1 MQITPNSNRT
11 HIIFLGSTNAGKSS
25 LLNAIT
31 EQEISIVSDI
41 KGTTTDSVKKAMELI
56 PFGPVLFIDTAGFN
70 DDTELGKLRIEKTL
84 KEIKKSDFAIY
95 VIDGNNFDEE
105 AEKTYKENLALMKK
119 YNLPFITAV
128 NKSELLSDE
137 KKEEIKKI
145 IKEPYFI
152 SAKSRESILDFK
164 KILIEKLDVLEE
176 EPSLLKGIVEYGDTV
191 VMVVPID
198 SEAPKG
204 RLILPQVQILRDALD
219 NGVKV
224 IVTRD
229 TELAAVLEE
238 NKNIKLI
245 ITDSQA
251 FKIVDKIVA
260 DRYPLTSFSILF
272 AKQKGDLNKFIAGIE
287 VIKNLKEGAK
297 ILIAETCSHNTSHE
311 DIGRVKIPTLLQK
324 KTGKHFD
331 FSFSMGKD
339 FPDDLEKFDL
349 IIHCGGCMITRKT
362 MENRIAECENAGVK
376 VTNYGMIIAYL
387 TGILEK
393 SIKSININI

>member
-1 MQITPNSNRT
+1 MQNTPNSNRI
-11 HIIFLGSTNAGKSS
+11 HIIFLGAVNAGKSS
-25 LLNAIT
+25 LLNAVT
-31 EQEISIVSDI
+31 EQEISIVSNI
-41 KGTTTDSVKKAMELI
+41 QGTTTDSVKKAMELI

-84 KEIKKSDFAIY
+84 KEIKKSDFAVY
-95 VIDGNNFDEE
+95 VVDGNNFDINIYNEHM
-105 AEKTYKENLALMKK
+105 ALMKK

-128 NKSELLSDE
+128 NKSDLLSDE
-137 KKEEIKKI
+137 KKEELKKI

-152 SAKSRESILDFK
+152 SAKDRESILDFK
-164 KILIEKLDVLEE
+164 KILIEKLDILEE

-229 TELAAVLEE
+229 TELAFVLEE
-238 NKNIKLI
+238 NKNIKLV

-251 FKIVDKIVA
+251 FKTVDKIVA

-272 AKQKGDLNKFIAGIE
+272 ARQKGDLNKFIEGIDI
-287 VIKNLKEGAK
+287 IKNLKEGAE

-311 DIGRVKIPTLLQK
+311 DIGQVKIPMMLQK
-324 KTGKHFD
+324 KTGKHFH

-339 FPDDLEKFDL
+339 FPDNLEKFGL

-393 SIKSININI
+393 SLVILR

>member
-1 MQITPNSNRT
+1 MQTTPNSNRT

>member
-1 MQITPNSNRT
+1 MQTTPNSNRT

-41 KGTTTDSVKKAMELI
+41 KGTTTDSVKKSMELI
-56 PFGPVLFIDTAGFN
+56 PYGPVLFIDTAGFN
-70 DDTELGKLRIEKTL
+70 DSSELGKLRIEKTI
-84 KEIKKSDFAIY
+84 KEIKKSDFAVY
-95 VIDGNNFDEE
+95 VIDGNDFDENI
-105 AEKTYKENLALMKK
+105 YKENLNLLKK
-119 YNLPFITAV
+119 YNLPFITV
-128 NKSELLSDE
+128 INKEETLSEG
-137 KKEEIKKI
+137 KKEELKNIL
-145 IKEPYFI
+145 KEPYFL
-152 SAKSRESILDFK
+152 SAHDRNSVLDFK
-164 KILIEKLDVLEE
+164 KFLIEKLDVLEE

-219 NGVKV
+219 NGIKV
-224 IVTRD
+224 IVARD
-229 TELAAVLEE
+229 TELSSVLDE
-238 NKNIKLI
+238 NKNIKLV
-245 ITDSQA
+245 ITDSQT
-251 FKIVDKIVA
+251 FKKVDKIVA

-272 AKQKGDLNKFIAGIE
+272 AKQKGDINKFIKGID
-287 VIKNLKEGAK
+287 VIQNLKDGAN

-311 DIGRVKIPTLLQK
+311 DIGRVKIPMMLQK
-324 KTGKHFD
+324 KTGKKFN

-339 FPDDLEKFDL
+339 FPENLGDFDL
-349 IIHCGGCMITRKT
+349 IIHCGGCMITKKA
-362 MENRIAECENAGVK
+362 MENRIAECNGAGVQ

-393 SIKSININI
+393 SLQAIL

>member
-1 MQITPNSNRT
+1 
-11 HIIFLGSTNAGKSS
+11 
-25 LLNAIT
+25 
-31 EQEISIVSDI
+31 
-41 KGTTTDSVKKAMELI
+41 
-56 PFGPVLFIDTAGFN
+56 
-70 DDTELGKLRIEKTL
+70 
-84 KEIKKSDFAIY
+84 
-95 VIDGNNFDEE
+95 
-105 AEKTYKENLALMKK
+105 
-119 YNLPFITAV
+119 
-128 NKSELLSDE
+128 
-137 KKEEIKKI
+137 
-145 IKEPYFI
+145 
-152 SAKSRESILDFK
+152 
-164 KILIEKLDVLEE
+164 
-176 EPSLLKGIVEYGDTV
+176 
-191 VMVVPID
+191 MVVPID

>member
-1 MQITPNSNRT
+1 MQTTPNSNRT

-41 KGTTTDSVKKAMELI
+41 KGTTTDSVKKSMELI
-56 PFGPVLFIDTAGFN
+56 PYGPVLFIDTAGFN
-70 DDTELGKLRIEKTL
+70 DSSELGKLRIEKTI
-84 KEIKKSDFAIY
+84 KEIKKSDFAVY
-95 VIDGNNFDEE
+95 VIDGNDFDENI
-105 AEKTYKENLALMKK
+105 YKENLNLLKK
-119 YNLPFITAV
+119 YNLPFITV
-128 NKSELLSDE
+128 INKEETLSEG
-137 KKEEIKKI
+137 KKEELKNIL
-145 IKEPYFI
+145 KEPYFL
-152 SAKSRESILDFK
+152 SAHDRNSVLNFK
-164 KILIEKLDVLEE
+164 KFLIKKLDVLEE

-219 NGVKV
+219 NGIKV
-224 IVTRD
+224 IVARD
-229 TELAAVLEE
+229 TELSSVLDE
-238 NKNIKLI
+238 NKNIKLV

-251 FKIVDKIVA
+251 FKKVDKIVA

-272 AKQKGDLNKFIAGIE
+272 AKQKGDINKFIKGID
-287 VIKNLKEGAK
+287 VIQNLKDGAN

-311 DIGRVKIPTLLQK
+311 DIGRVKIPMMLQK
-324 KTGKHFD
+324 KTGKKFN

-339 FPDDLEKFDL
+339 FPENLGDFDL
-349 IIHCGGCMITRKT
+349 IIHCGGCMITRKA
-362 MENRIAECENAGVK
+362 MENRIAECNGAGVE
-376 VTNYGMIIAYL
+376 VANYGMVIAYL

-393 SIKSININI
+393 SIKSININIF

>member
-1 MQITPNSNRT
+1 MKSLNNTPNSNRT

-70 DDTELGKLRIEKTL
+70 DESELGKLRIEKTI

-95 VIDGNNFDEE
+95 VIDGNEFDE
-105 AEKTYKENLALMKK
+105 KIYNENMGILKK
-119 YNLPFITAV
+119 YNIPYITVV
-128 NKSELLSDE
+128 NKMETLTED
-137 KKEEIKKI
+137 KKNILKNILKN
-145 IKEPYFI
+145 PYFI
-152 SAKSRESILDFK
+152 STKDRNSILEFK
-164 KILIEKLDVLEE
+164 KFLIEKLDVLEE
-176 EPSLLKGIVEYGDTV
+176 EPSLLKGIVDYGDTIV
-191 VMVVPID
+191 LVVPID

-219 NGVKV
+219 NGVKA

-229 TELAAVLEE
+229 TELAEVLKE
-238 NKNIKLI
+238 NKNIKLV

-251 FKIVDKIVA
+251 FKTVDKIV
-260 DRYPLTSFSILF
+260 DNKYPLTSFSILF
-272 AKQKGDLNKFIAGIE
+272 ARQKGDIEKFLKGIS
-287 VIKNLKEGAK
+287 VIENLKDGAK

-311 DIGRVKIPTLLQK
+311 DIGRVKIPMLLQK
-324 KTGKHFD
+324 KTGKHFN

-339 FPDDLEKFDL
+339 FPENLNEFDL
-349 IIHCGGCMITRKT
+349 IIHCGGCMITKKT
-362 MENRIAECENAGVK
+362 MENRIIECNSNGVE
-376 VTNYGMIIAYL
+376 VTNYGMILAYL
-387 TGILEK
+387 TGIMEK
-393 SIKSININI
+393 SLKAITK